1 MFQNISRA
9 GSCKLILEIPL
20 VNRIS
25 FFFLLNQLDTIPP
38 ISVLGALLGTQ
49 NGREVEIVN
58 TFELAV
64 ENDGES
70 VDHAFLIS
78 RRDQCTY
85 LHQRLIGVSAVLY
98 CWLLGHAWPPLR
110 FLDKQVFP
118 SLEFIGWYTV
128 ALRPTSKH
136 IALHEQ
142 ARSWSLLQ
150 VAG

>member
-9 GSCKLILEIPL
+9 GSCKLTLEIPL

-25 FFFLLNQLDTIPP
+25 LFSLLNQLDTIPS
-38 ISVLGALLGTQ
+38 ISVLGALLGAQ

-85 LHQRLIGVSAVLY
+85 LHQRRIGVSAVLY
-98 CWLLGHAWPPLR
+98 C
-110 FLDKQVFP
+110 
-118 SLEFIGWYTV
+118 
-128 ALRPTSKH
+128 
-136 IALHEQ
+136 
-142 ARSWSLLQ
+142 
-150 VAG
+150 